1 MNGVA
6 NGLYGGDLPN
16 QINTPWI
23 DFSEQSTIVGWS
35 VYTQKTIRY
44 KVVGKMVFCYFHIA
58 GTSNSTNT
66 TFTLP
71 YQTKRIGAILDGQA
85 GAYIDNGTTQVGRII
100 IPDASNIFGAAIWTA
115 INNTTVTFTASGTKR
130 ILGQF
135 FYEIE

>member
-16 QINTPWI
+16 QISTPWI

-58 GTSNSTNT
+58 GTSNSTTT

-71 YQTKRIGAILDGQA
+71 YQTKRIGSILDGQA
-85 GAYIDNGTTQVGRII
+85 GAYIDNGTTQIGRII
-100 IPDASNIFGAAIWTA
+100 IQDASNIFQAGYWTT
-115 INNTTVTFTASGTKR
+115 ISLPTTTWTASGTKR